1 MQQSIGRMKHL
12 TIKKIGPIE
21 GISIELK
28 RINVLIGLQSSGKS
42 TISKIACHCAWVEKE
57 IVAAQSPDYFTK
69 KSSFKSIL
77 ITFHKLEGYFNE
89 DSSIEYETDVMK
101 FSYIQKDESFHFEW
115 KNRLA
120 YIRPKLIYIPAERNI
135 VASIPNWFEV
145 KLEENNIHSFMS
157 DWEEARKYYAGKPLN
172 ILNLKAKYLFDKS
185 DNKDSVIVNEKN
197 AIDFT
202 NASSGLQSLI
212 PLLVIMKF
220 VTKGMYEEKEK
231 MSIKDKTIYR
241 KLSATI
247 HDLLKSEKDNK
258 NFDIE
263 KINAQLVEKMSK
275 PNFSTIFLEE
285 PEENLYPV
293 AQHDLMN
300 NLMDSIH
307 NTHKKHSIFITTH
320 SPYILTSLNNLLYAA
335 EVGKQKKGKAAKIIP
350 QKYWVDFDEIGAWF
364 VKNGKIVSIIDKKE
378 KQIKAEKID
387 ELSRQLNR
395 EFDKL
400 TNLKYEV

>member
-1 MQQSIGRMKHL
+1 MKHL
-12 TIKKIGPIE
+12 TIRKIGPIE
-21 GISIELK
+21 EVSIELK

-69 KSSFKSIL
+69 KGSFKSIL
-77 ITFHKLEGYFNE
+77 TTFHKLEGYFDE

-145 KLEENNIHSFMS
+145 KLEENNIHGFMS
-157 DWEEARKYYAGKPLN
+157 DWEEARKYYAGEPMK
-172 ILNLKAKYLFDKS
+172 ILNLKAKYLFDKPDS
-185 DNKDSVIVNEKN
+185 KDSVIVNEKN

-212 PLLVIMKF
+212 PLLVIIEF
-220 VTKGMYEEKEK
+220 VTKGMYEGMYEEKEK
-231 MSIKDKTIYR
+231 ISIKDKTINR

-247 HDLLKSEKDNK
+247 HDLLESEKGNK
-258 NFDIE
+258 NFDI
-263 KINAQLVEKMSK
+263 KKVNAQLVEKMSK
-275 PNFSTIFLEE
+275 PNFSIIFLEE

-293 AQHDLMN
+293 TQHDLMN
-300 NLMDSIH
+300 SLIEAVN
-307 NTHKKHSIFITTH
+307 NTEKCHSIVLTTH

-335 EVGKQKKGKAAKIIP
+335 EIGKQKKDKVSKIIP
-350 QKYWVDFDEIGAWF
+350 QKYWVDFDEVGAWF
-364 VKNGKIVSIIDKKE
+364 VKNGKITSILDEKE
-378 KQIKAEKID
+378 KQIRAEKID
-387 ELSRQLNR
+387 DLSHQLNK

-400 TNLKYEV
+400 MNLRYEV